1 LQRTGRPRRVGVVPF
16 DVSRSVSV
24 RRLVLLRARRRLL
37 IARLV
42 LALQRER
49 LVVADELVIGQ
60 RLCVARRVRL
70 DWRLGRGAF
79 IRQLTS

>member
-1 LQRTGRPRRVGVVPF
+1 MSLG
-16 DVSRSVSV
+16 
-24 RRLVLLRARRRLL
+24 RLVLLRARRRLL

-70 DWRLGRGAF
+70 DWRLRRRAF